1 MPKGRFE
8 AFSDGVIAILITI
21 MVLELRT
28 PVRGNWGALQD
39 DVPVLLAYLLS
50 FVMLGIY
57 WNNHH
62 HMLQAVSRISSGALW
77 ANLDLLFW
85 LSLIPFV
92 TAWMSENKFA
102 QPPVAA
108 YGIVLLAAAIA
119 YFVLQGVLLRVEGPD
134 SPLARAIGSDVKGR
148 ASVVIYVIGIGLS
161 FANRWLGIA
170 AYVAVALV
178 WLVPDRRVERVL
190 STAPDDARERRQS
203 ALTRWVAH
211 SSVGSLQSRW
221 ATRRRGQHDDPG
233 DQTR

>member
-28 PVRGNWGALQD
+28 PDGKTWGALKD

-92 TAWMSENKFA
+92 TSWMSENSFA
-102 QPPVAA
+102 QTPVAA
-108 YGIVLLAAAIA
+108 YGLVLLAAGVA
-119 YFVLQGVLLRVEGPD
+119 YFVLQAILLRIEGPD
-134 SPLARAIGSDVKGR
+134 SPLARAIGRDVKGK
-148 ASVVIYVIGIGLS
+148 ASVVIYIVGIGLS
-161 FANRWLGIA
+161 FVDRWLGLA
-170 AYVAVALV
+170 AYVAVACL
-178 WLVPDRRVERVL
+178 WLVPDRRVSRTMM
-190 STAPDDARERRQS
+190 SRPDR
-203 ALTRWVAH
+203 
-211 SSVGSLQSRW
+211 
-221 ATRRRGQHDDPG
+221 
-233 DQTR
+233 

>member
-28 PVRGNWGALQD
+28 PDGKTWGALQD

-62 HMLQAVSRISSGALW
+62 HMLAAVSRISSGALW

-92 TAWMSENKFA
+92 TAWMSENSFA
-102 QPPVAA
+102 QTPVAA
-108 YGIVLLAAAIA
+108 YGIVLLAAGVA
-119 YFVLQGVLLRVEGPD
+119 YFVLQGMLLRIEGPD
-134 SPLARAIGSDVKGR
+134 SPLARALGRDVKGKSLGGDLHHR
-148 ASVVIYVIGIGLS
+148 DRPVVRRPLARSRGL
-161 FANRWLGIA
+161 RGGGVR
-170 AYVAVALV
+170 VAGAGPARVADHDVQARSLTPSHHRPTV
-178 WLVPDRRVERVL
+178 GPLQ
-190 STAPDDARERRQS
+190 RER
-203 ALTRWVAH
+203 AA
-211 SSVGSLQSRW
+211 G
-221 ATRRRGQHDDPG
+221 RRTWRGDPG

>member
-28 PVRGNWGALQD
+28 PEHRDWAALAT

-92 TAWMSENKFA
+92 TAWMSENSFA
-102 QPPVAA
+102 QAPVAA
-108 YGIVLLAAAIA
+108 YGIVLLAAGAA

-134 SPLARAIGSDVKGR
+134 SPLARAIGRDVKGK
-148 ASVVIYVIGIGLS
+148 ASVVLYIIGIGLS
-161 FANRWLGIA
+161 FLDRWLGLA
-170 AYVAVALV
+170 VYVVVACL
-178 WLVPDRRVERVL
+178 WLVPDRRVSRTMM
-190 STAPDDARERRQS
+190 SGPDR
-203 ALTRWVAH
+203 
-211 SSVGSLQSRW
+211 
-221 ATRRRGQHDDPG
+221 
-233 DQTR
+233 

>member
-28 PVRGNWGALQD
+28 PDGKTWGALKD

-92 TAWMSENKFA
+92 TAWMSENSFA
-102 QPPVAA
+102 QAPVAA
-108 YGIVLLAAAIA
+108 YGIVLLAAGAA
-119 YFVLQGVLLRVEGPD
+119 YFVLQRVLLRVEGPD
-134 SPLARAIGSDVKGR
+134 SPLARAIGRDVKGR
-148 ASVVIYVIGIGLS
+148 ASVVLYILGIGLS
-161 FANRWLGIA
+161 FVDRWLGLA
-170 AYVAVALV
+170 VYVVVACL
-178 WLVPDRRVERVL
+178 WLVPDRRVSRTIT
-190 STAPDDARERRQS
+190 SGPDR
-203 ALTRWVAH
+203 
-211 SSVGSLQSRW
+211 
-221 ATRRRGQHDDPG
+221 
-233 DQTR
+233 

>member
-28 PVRGNWGALQD
+28 PDGKTWGALQN

-62 HMLQAVSRISSGALW
+62 HMMAVVSRVSGGALW

-92 TAWMSENKFA
+92 TAWMSENSFA
-102 QPPVAA
+102 PAPVAA

-119 YFVLQGVLLRVEGPD
+119 YFVLQGVLVRVEGRD
-134 SPLARAIGSDVKGR
+134 SPLAQAMGKDIKGKT
-148 ASVVIYVIGIGLS
+148 SLVIYVVGIGLS
-161 FANRWLGIA
+161 FIDQWIGVA
-170 AYVAVALV
+170 AYVVVAFV
-178 WLVPDRRVERVL
+178 WLVPDRRVERRL
-190 STAPDDARERRQS
+190 MSTPER
-203 ALTRWVAH
+203 
-211 SSVGSLQSRW
+211 
-221 ATRRRGQHDDPG
+221 
-233 DQTR
+233 

>member
-28 PVRGNWGALQD
+28 PDGKTWGALKD

-62 HMLQAVSRISSGALW
+62 HMMAAVSRISSGALW

-92 TAWMSENKFA
+92 TSWMSENSFA
-102 QPPVAA
+102 QTPVAA
-108 YGIVLLAAAIA
+108 YGIVLLAAGAA
-119 YFVLQGVLLRVEGPD
+119 YFVLQGVLLRIEGPE
-134 SPLARAIGSDVKGR
+134 SPLAQALGRDVKGK
-148 ASVVIYVIGIGLS
+148 ASVVIYIVGIGLS
-161 FANRWLGIA
+161 FVDRWLGLA
-170 AYVAVALV
+170 AYVVVACV
-178 WLVPDRRVERVL
+178 WLVPDPRVSRTMM
-190 STAPDDARERRQS
+190 SRPDR
-203 ALTRWVAH
+203 
-211 SSVGSLQSRW
+211 
-221 ATRRRGQHDDPG
+221 
-233 DQTR
+233 